1 MLLDV
6 RVKFDNALRDKFITE
21 PDKLKYVM
29 THERKNFVLNNLCH
43 QIVLAEKTIKQK
55 LMGKMYDHL
64 ISSVANSFA
73 DLCIL
78 HRKESFMTENEKA
91 QIAKDRAIH
100 DDIEA
105 EQEDLQKFLN
115 TTQKDKVT
123 LWKRKQAIKLRKH
136 LLKKALKNQ
145 RLIIRKNK

>member
-6 RVKFDNALRDKFITE
+6 RVKFDNAIRAKFALE

-29 THERKNFVLNNLCH
+29 NHERKNFVLNNLCH

-105 EQEDLQKFLN
+105 EQEDLKKFLKK
-115 TTQKDKVT
+115 TPKDKVT
-123 LWKRKQAIKLRKH
+123 L
-136 LLKKALKNQ
+136 
-145 RLIIRKNK
+145 